1 MNNDQ
6 PGRSEATGAGTF
18 DSLFSHDETPHQKTG
33 EASDEQ
39 RRAYRK
45 SDDEA
50 GPGRPLELR
59 FSGDGEPT
67 DRRAAS

>member
-6 PGRSEATGAGTF
+6 PGRAGATGAFG
-18 DSLFSHDETPHQKTG
+18 SLFSHDDTDHQTSG

-39 RRAYRK
+39 RHAYRK

-50 GPGRPLELR
+50 GPGRPLELK
-59 FSGDGEPT
+59 FSGDGEP